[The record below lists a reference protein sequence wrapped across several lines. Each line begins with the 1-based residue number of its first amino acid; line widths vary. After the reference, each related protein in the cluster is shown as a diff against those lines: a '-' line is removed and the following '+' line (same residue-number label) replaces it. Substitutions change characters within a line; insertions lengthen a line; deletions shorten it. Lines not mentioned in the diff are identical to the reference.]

1 MAQLAQSTVPQMPLQ
16 ISGTIVLIGAG
27 RMGSAMLNGW
37 IGLGLDPAQINV
49 IEPQP
54 AEGILGLAQRGLRL
68 NSADLQAS
76 ADAVVL
82 AVKPQTAAEALARLP
97 ALLGASTVVIS
108 IMAGRT
114 LGFLTGLLPPGTAI
128 IRAMPNLPAAIGRG
142 ITVAVPNPAVTRA
155 HRGLADRLLAAMGG
169 VEWIAD
175 ESLMDAVT
183 AVSGSGPAYVFLLVE
198 SLVQAGVAAGL
209 PPDLAARLARQT
221 VVGSAEL
228 LHRSSEGATELRQN
242 VTSPGGT
249 TAAALAVLMGPNGL
263 NSLMERAIAAAASRS
278 RESRRIAHAPGT
290 VHRASCYHP
299 SSLIR

>member
-16 ISGTIVLIGAG
+16 ISGTIALIGAG

-155 HRGLADRLLAAMGG
+155 HRVLADRLLGAMGG

-183 AVSGSGPAYVFLLVE
+183 AVSAR
-198 SLVQAGVAAGL
+198 
-209 PPDLAARLARQT
+209 ARLTFSCWSKASCRLEWRRGCRRT
-221 VVGSAEL
+221 LRRGSL
-228 LHRSSEGATELRQN
+228 DKRSSARPNCSTVRQR
-242 VTSPGGT
+242 VRP
-249 TAAALAVLMGPNGL
+249 
-263 NSLMERAIAAAASRS
+263 
-278 RESRRIAHAPGT
+278 
-290 VHRASCYHP
+290 SCGKT
-299 SSLIR
+299 